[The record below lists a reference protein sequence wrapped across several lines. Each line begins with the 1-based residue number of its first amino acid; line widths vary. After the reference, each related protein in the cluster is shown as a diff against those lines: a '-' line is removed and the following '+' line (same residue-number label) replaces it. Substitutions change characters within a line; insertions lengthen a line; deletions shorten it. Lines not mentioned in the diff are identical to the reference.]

1 MTPDAALAEFSAA
14 GALPNGLESRA
25 GRENAKLCTMG
36 ETALAADRHR
46 PDPYT
51 SDIVAWA
58 TQQAALLKARRFSE
72 VDWEQVIEEIEDVA
86 GRHRDE
92 LLGRM
97 TTMIEHWLKLEFSP
111 ATDPRRGWI
120 ATLSR
125 EGDEIRDL
133 LQRFPSLRT
142 DDNLSRTLE
151 RALQKGLQRFHRA
164 LEQYHEW
171 MEALDDAQNANL
183 DTFELT
189 IDEILD
195 EECWPHE

>member
-1 MTPDAALAEFSAA
+1 
-14 GALPNGLESRA
+14 
-25 GRENAKLCTMG
+25 
-36 ETALAADRHR
+36 
-46 PDPYT
+46 
-51 SDIVAWA
+51 
-58 TQQAALLKARRFSE
+58 
-72 VDWEQVIEEIEDVA
+72 
-86 GRHRDE
+86 
-92 LLGRM
+92 
-97 TTMIEHWLKLEFSP
+97 
-111 ATDPRRGWI
+111 
-120 ATLSR
+120 
-125 EGDEIRDL
+125 
-133 LQRFPSLRT
+133 LRT